1 MTGVLPQNEIEARLN
16 DLPGWEIIEGQL
28 SRTFVLPTFAHAV
41 LFLAAAGQL
50 AEAAGHHPDFL
61 LRGYNKLTI
70 QLITHSAGGLT
81 EKDFDLAAQ
90 IDRLPHKK
98 VK

>member
-1 MTGVLPQNEIEARLN
+1 MSRLTQNEIEARLN
-16 DLPGWEIIEGQL
+16 DLPGWEILEDQL
-28 SRTFVLPTFAHAV
+28 TRTYVLPSFAHAV

-61 LRGYNKLTI
+61 LRGYNKLTV

-81 EKDFDLAAQ
+81 EKDFDLAVQ
-90 IDRLPHKK
+90 IDRLPQKK
-98 VK
+98 AK

>member
-1 MTGVLPQNEIEARLN
+1 MSPLTQNEIEARLN
-16 DLPGWEIIEGQL
+16 DLPGWEILGDQL
-28 SRTFVLPTFAHAV
+28 TRTYVSPSFAHAV

-61 LRGYNKLTI
+61 LHGYNKLTI

-81 EKDFDLAAQ
+81 EKDFDLAGQ
-90 IDRLPHKK
+90 IDRLPQKK